1 MSKVTMPSPEFPG
14 VIVKGHKAIPRY
26 LFTAGQMEAYAAA
39 KVREALEEAAKVC
52 DARANQ
58 NELATSD
65 VEPDEVSSLRSAAW
79 QMGVCAR
86 AIRAL
91 IPSTPA

>member
-39 KVREALEEAAKVC
+39 KVREALEEAAKVAESC
-52 DARANQ
+52 VCSCCCSDDQQFTAQDAAQR
-58 NELATSD
+58 
-65 VEPDEVSSLRSAAW
+65 
-79 QMGVCAR
+79 
-86 AIRAL
+86 IRAL